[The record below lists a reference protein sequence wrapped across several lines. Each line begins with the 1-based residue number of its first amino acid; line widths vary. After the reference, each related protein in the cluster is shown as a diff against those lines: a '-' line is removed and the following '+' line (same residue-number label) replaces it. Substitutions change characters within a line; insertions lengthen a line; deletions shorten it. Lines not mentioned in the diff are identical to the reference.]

1 MLSGPAIPVMMTRKS
16 TGAGRG
22 DPDDTLDDITDA
34 LLTASR
40 LLVAISAR
48 SIAQVD
54 ETITVPQFRLL
65 VILSGYGP
73 SNLAR
78 LADQLEVQPSTIGRM
93 VDRLV
98 TAGLIDRDPHPHS
111 RRELIVSLST
121 RGREVVDTVTRRRR
135 EEIATVVAAIPPGER
150 RGLVTALR
158 AFSAAG
164 GEASLYNE
172 L

>member
-1 MLSGPAIPVMMTRKS
+1 MMTRKS
-16 TGAGRG
+16 TGADTGG
-22 DPDDTLDDITDA
+22 PDDTLDDITDA

-54 ETITVPQFRLL
+54 ESITVPQFRLL
-65 VILSGYGP
+65 VILSGSGP

-78 LADQLEVQPSTIGRM
+78 LAGQLEVQPSTIGRM

-98 TAGLIDRDPHPHS
+98 AGGLIDRDPHPHS
-111 RRELIVSLST
+111 RRELIVDLST
-121 RGREVVDTVTRRRR
+121 RGREVVDAVTQRRRN
-135 EEIATVVAAIPPGER
+135 EIAKVVAAIPPAER

-158 AFSAAG
+158 AFSDAG
-164 GEASLYNE
+164 GDVPAYNE